1 MIWHFLEVWALL
13 AIMFAA
19 GCALGAWL
27 YGVIGAGRLATTQ
40 GIVADEVGDVIDRI
54 KARLGVGPAWRRDH
68 LASVERPAPVAVAE
82 TVVEEVRIEPTLEA
96 EPVVVTHHEPARL
109 ARRETHA
116 LPPPL
121 ATEAEPEPTPATGD
135 PEREA
140 AVGHVAADGI
150 VPKRPAGLTM
160 PRGGVPDNL
169 TRIRGIGT
177 RNETLLNSLG
187 IYHFG
192 QIASWTPGEMRWIGQ
207 YLAFPERIERDDWI
221 GQAIALASGTDT
233 GFTKSA
239 ERRRQRRRLQQQ
251 AFAVRRAAIAA
262 ADTLP
267 ERKIV
272 VDARTDA
279 QPEPPEDAV
288 PAGEVADA
296 GDAEKDVDAGRPLS
310 GEYADGDVAA
320 PVGGDDDGDDE
331 PEDTSADREKQ
342 AD

>member
-27 YGVIGAGRLATTQ
+27 YGTLAAGRLATTQ
-40 GIVADEVGDVIDRI
+40 GIVADEVGDAIDRI
-54 KARLGVGPAWRRDH
+54 KARLGVGPAWRREH
-68 LASVERPAPVAVAE
+68 QAAVERPAPAAVADTVVAE
-82 TVVEEVRIEPTLEA
+82 TRIEPTLEA
-96 EPVVVTHHEPARL
+96 EPVVITHHEPARL

-116 LPPPL
+116 LPPPVVTAAEAG
-121 ATEAEPEPTPATGD
+121 ATEGGEEAGAGPAAGD
-135 PEREA
+135 PHREA
-140 AVGHVAADGI
+140 GVGHVAADGI
-150 VPKRPAGLTM
+150 VPKRPAGLTG

-169 TRIRGIGT
+169 TRIRGIGA

-239 ERRRQRRRLQQQ
+239 ERRRQRRHLQQQ

-262 ADTLP
+262 ADAPP

-272 VDARTDA
+272 VDAHVGAHADT
-279 QPEPPEDAV
+279 
-288 PAGEVADA
+288 PADVEGSAADA
-296 GDAEKDVDAGRPLS
+296 ADGRPLA
-310 GEYADGDVAA
+310 GDYADGDAEGA
-320 PVGGDDDGDDE
+320 DTPEDADDGQQE
-331 PEDTSADREKQ
+331 RGDRRG
-342 AD
+342 D

>member
-13 AIMFAA
+13 AIMFAS

-40 GIVADEVGDVIDRI
+40 GIVADEVGDAIDRI
-54 KARLGVGPAWRRDH
+54 KARLGVGPAWRRGH

-82 TVVEEVRIEPTLEA
+82 TTVEEVRIEPTLEA

-121 ATEAEPEPTPATGD
+121 ATEAEPEPTPVAGD

-279 QPEPPEDAV
+279 QAEPPEGAA
-288 PAGEVADA
+288 PAGETADA
-296 GDAEKDVDAGRPLS
+296 GDAEKNVDAGRPLS
-310 GEYADGDVAA
+310 GEYADGDPAA
-320 PVGGDDDGDDE
+320 PVGGDDDADDE
-331 PEDTSADREKQ
+331 SEDTSADREKQ

>member
-1 MIWHFLEVWALL
+1 
-13 AIMFAA
+13 MFAA

-40 GIVADEVGDVIDRI
+40 GIVADEVGDAIDRI

-68 LASVERPAPVAVAE
+68 LVSVERPQPVVVAE
-82 TVVEEVRIEPTLEA
+82 TTVEEVRIEPTLEA

-116 LPPPL
+116 LPPPDM
-121 ATEAEPEPTPATGD
+121 AEPEPALAPVAGD

-150 VPKRPAGLTM
+150 VPKRPAGLTT

-251 AFAVRRAAIAA
+251 AFAVRRAAVAA

-279 QPEPPEDAV
+279 DAGPPEDAV
-288 PAGEVADA
+288 PASEVAAADE
-296 GDAEKDVDAGRPLS
+296 AEENADAGRPLS
-310 GEYADGDVAA
+310 GEYADGDTEA
-320 PVGGDDDGDDE
+320 PVGADDDTDDE
-331 PEDTSADREKQ
+331 SEDTSADREKQ

>member
-1 MIWHFLEVWALL
+1 
-13 AIMFAA
+13 
-19 GCALGAWL
+19 
-27 YGVIGAGRLATTQ
+27 
-40 GIVADEVGDVIDRI
+40 
-54 KARLGVGPAWRRDH
+54 
-68 LASVERPAPVAVAE
+68 
-82 TVVEEVRIEPTLEA
+82 
-96 EPVVVTHHEPARL
+96 VVVTHHDPARL

-121 ATEAEPEPTPATGD
+121 AAEAEPEPTPVAGD
-135 PEREA
+135 PAREA
-140 AVGHVAADGI
+140 AVGRVAADGI
-150 VPKRPAGLTM
+150 VPKRPAGLAS

-251 AFAVRRAAIAA
+251 AFAVRHAATAA

-267 ERKIV
+267 ERTIV
-272 VDARTDA
+272 VDARAEADA
-279 QPEPPEDAV
+279 APPEDAA
-288 PAGEVADA
+288 PAGEAGTAGKNADA
-296 GDAEKDVDAGRPLS
+296 ARPLP
-310 GEYADGDVAA
+310 GDYADGDAEA
-320 PVGGDDDGDDE
+320 PAVGEVEDE
-331 PEDTSADREKQ
+331 PEDASADREKQ